1 MAAPSSTDVLTVEV
15 RNRFVAP
22 FEEFA
27 DVTVAAPDVDASAL
41 LGTDDVSLL
50 AVGRVNP
57 SF

>member
-1 MAAPSSTDVLTVEV
+1 MTVEV

-22 FEEFA
+22 EFA
-27 DVTVAAPDVDASAL
+27 VVTAAAPDVDASAL

>member
-22 FEEFA
+22 EEFA
-27 DVTVAAPDVDASAL
+27 DVTAAAPDVDASAL